1 MTKLLLLGPA
11 REAAGVSHD
20 VVDGNTVGVVLEG
33 AVKRYG
39 TDFERILAVS
49 QIWLNGNAAD
59 PLDQVGPDDEVAV
72 LPPISGG

>member
-1 MTKLLLLGPA
+1 VTRLLLLGPA

-20 VVDGNTVGVVLEG
+20 EFDGDTVGVVLQG

-39 TDFERILAVS
+39 ADFERILAVS
-49 QIWLNGNAAD
+49 QIWLNGNVAE